1 MPRSQSSKQ
10 VYVGGSK
17 PTYQP
22 AVISQKSASPSFGQA
37 LKQGFGFGLG
47 NSIANFF
54 MGSLFSSNKT
64 YPITTIEP
72 DVQAS
77 RSIGASATQDMSGQ
91 IEYLQCIKE
100 GGTEEICKQYMS

>member
-1 MPRSQSSKQ
+1 MPRGQSSKQ
-10 VYVGGSK
+10 VRVGGSK
-17 PTYQP
+17 PIHQP
-22 AVISQKSASPSFGQA
+22 AIIQKSASPSFSETV
-37 LKQGFGFGLG
+37 KQGFGFGLG
-47 NSIANFF
+47 NSIANYV
-54 MGSLFSSNKT
+54 MARLFSSNKT